1 MRVLLAHF
9 KIQDYGGIVNY
20 SEYLAR
26 GLKAN
31 GVEVESVMLK
41 NKGKSGHTKA
51 KDRSLDAG
59 WEYAPGLDLWMHQKT
74 GWEGMYQFNYATRTS
89 MAEWSSYTESYD
101 LIVYVVPVPT
111 CSKQNKEDDTWLDLF
126 ENTMANQVS
135 VIHDGNMQK
144 LYPHILATLSNLQ
157 GVICVHDAAFNSA
170 IDLPVNSALIP
181 NAHAFDKAATVVPI
195 NQRENGFVSMQTFK
209 RWKRVDDLVRAIPYM
224 QPNHRKIICGGGIE
238 YHYMTSKTK
247 CKAEYLDELGTPIWD
262 EAIVSGMEYMGY
274 VDTQERDSILSRVKL
289 LIDPSW
295 SHSYSKL
302 GAHFNRVM
310 VEAMSLGCVP
320 VCTDLG
326 MSNSSMFKA
335 GTNYIEIPYNIS
347 PEGYAEIITRS
358 LEDNN
363 LLQTIQDNNLKLMSR
378 FDCSTVAAQVVD
390 FCFTLQRDDYTIRSP
405 GNPSNKLIQDCT
417 KKLAHFQ
424 DF

>member
-1 MRVLLAHF
+1 
-9 KIQDYGGIVNY
+9 
-20 SEYLAR
+20 
-26 GLKAN
+26 
-31 GVEVESVMLK
+31 
-41 NKGKSGHTKA
+41 
-51 KDRSLDAG
+51 
-59 WEYAPGLDLWMHQKT
+59 
-74 GWEGMYQFNYATRTS
+74 
-89 MAEWSSYTESYD
+89 
-101 LIVYVVPVPT
+101 
-111 CSKQNKEDDTWLDLF
+111 
-126 ENTMANQVS
+126 
-135 VIHDGNMQK
+135 
-144 LYPHILATLSNLQ
+144 
-157 GVICVHDAAFNSA
+157 
-170 IDLPVNSALIP
+170 
-181 NAHAFDKAATVVPI
+181 
-195 NQRENGFVSMQTFK
+195 
-209 RWKRVDDLVRAIPYM
+209 M

-262 EAIVSGMEYMGY
+262 EALSSGMEYMGY
-274 VDTQERDSILSRVKL
+274 VDTQERDSILSKVKL